1 MESYRCIRCGRVF
14 EGHFLDG
21 MYTCDFCGGEL
32 YTGEFYIDKV
42 KGDNDMN
49 FIEAIGKYEA
59 ITRDGGTTVYSK
71 NSEGNIIRKT
81 NGIGGGFQIN
91 YDLLVS
97 TGWVEHKEQKLIVP
111 ERVDYSHRYMHIGGD
126 NNKVYMDSDCRFDED
141 ADRLKTF
148 NYFTD
153 KELAQ
158 YIADRQLIHR
168 IELVLHQMN
177 MFNPDI
183 LNKELLIDEYIRYN
197 YKEVLHRIKD
207 YEMKNVEKRANRT
220 TK

>member
-1 MESYRCIRCGRVF
+1 METYKCIRCGKVF
-14 EGHFLDG
+14 EGHLLDG
-21 MYTCDFCGGEL
+21 MYTCAFCDGEL

-42 KGDNDMN
+42 KGGNDMN

-97 TGWVEHKEQKLIVP
+97 TGWVEHQEHKLILP
-111 ERVDYSHRYMHIGGD
+111 ERVDYSELYLYIESD
-126 NNKVYMDSDCRFDED
+126 SNTVYTDSDGRFEED
-141 ADRLKTF
+141 VNRLKTF

-153 KELAQ
+153 RELAQ
-158 YIADRQLIHR
+158 YVADKQLIDR
-168 IELVLHQMN
+168 VYLVL
-177 MFNPDI
+177 DV
-183 LNKELLIDEYIRYN
+183 LNESRFKTLDRLDLIDTYINEN
-197 YKEVLHRIKD
+197 YKEVLDRID
-207 YEMKNVEKRANRT
+207 EYEINNRV
-220 TK
+220 

>member
-1 MESYRCIRCGRVF
+1 
-14 EGHFLDG
+14 
-21 MYTCDFCGGEL
+21 
-32 YTGEFYIDKV
+32 
-42 KGDNDMN
+42 MN
-49 FIEAIGKYEA
+49 FIEAIGKYKA

-71 NSEGNIIRKT
+71 NSEGNIIRKV

-111 ERVDYSHRYMHIGGD
+111 ERVEYSHRYMHIGGD
-126 NNKVYMDSDCRFDED
+126 NNKVYIDSDCRYDED
-141 ADRLKTF
+141 TDRLGTF

-183 LNKELLIDEYIRYN
+183 LNKELLISDYIRDN
-197 YKEVLHRIKD
+197 YEEVLHRIKD
-207 YEMKNVEKRANRT
+207 YEMKNVIKVANRT

>member
-1 MESYRCIRCGRVF
+1 METYKCIRCGKVF
-14 EGHFLDG
+14 EGHLLDG
-21 MYTCDFCGGEL
+21 MYTCGFCGGEL

-71 NSEGNIIRKT
+71 NSEGNIIRKV

-91 YDLLVS
+91 YGLLVS
-97 TGWVEHKEQKLIVP
+97 TGWVEHKEHKLILP
-111 ERVDYSHRYMHIGGD
+111 ERVDYSHRYVHIGGD
-126 NNKVYMDSDCRFDED
+126 NSKVYVDSDCRYDED
-141 ADRLKTF
+141 KDRLKTF

-158 YIADRQLIHR
+158 YIADRQLLDR
-168 IELVLHQMN
+168 IELVLYAYNKDN
-177 MFNPDI
+177 MDDET
-183 LNKELLIDEYIRYN
+183 LTKLINEYIDTHYE
-197 YKEVLHRIKD
+197 EVLNRVLD
-207 YEMKNVEKRANRT
+207 YQDKM
-220 TK
+220 

>member
-1 MESYRCIRCGRVF
+1 MILDVCIKCGCTTEVDAF
-14 EGHFLDG
+14 SLVCDGCLDCIG
-21 MYTCDFCGGEL
+21 ETVGGKE
-32 YTGEFYIDKV
+32 
-42 KGDNDMN
+42 MN

-81 NGIGGGFQIN
+81 NGIGGGFQLN
-91 YDLLVS
+91 YDLLTS
-97 TGWVEHKEQKLIVP
+97 TGWEEYKEQKLIVP

-183 LNKELLIDEYIRYN
+183 LNKELLINEYIRDN

-207 YEMKNVEKRANRT
+207 YEMKNVEKIANRT

>member
-1 MESYRCIRCGRVF
+1 METYKCIRCGKIF
-14 EGHFLDG
+14 EGHLLDG
-21 MYTCDFCGGEL
+21 MYTCDYCDGEL

-91 YDLLVS
+91 YGLLVS

-168 IELVLHQMN
+168 VELVLHQMN

-183 LNKELLIDEYIRYN
+183 LNKELLIDEYIRDN

-207 YEMKNVEKRANRT
+207 YEMKKVENIANRT

>member
-1 MESYRCIRCGRVF
+1 METYKCIRCGKVF
-14 EGHFLDG
+14 EGHLLDG
-21 MYTCDFCGGEL
+21 MYTCDYCDGEL

-42 KGDNDMN
+42 KEGNDMN

-97 TGWVEHKEQKLIVP
+97 TGWVEHKEHKLILP
-111 ERVDYSHRYMHIGGD
+111 ERVDYSHRYMHIEAD
-126 NNKVYMDSDCRFDED
+126 RNTVYVDSDCRYDED
-141 ADRLKTF
+141 TDRLRTF

-153 KELAQ
+153 KEFAQ
-158 YIADRQLIHR
+158 YIADRQLLDR
-168 IELVLHQMN
+168 IELVLYAYNKDKM
-177 MFNPDI
+177 DDDTI
-183 LNKELLIDEYIRYN
+183 LKLTNEYIDTY
-197 YKEVLHRIKD
+197 YKEVLNRVLD
-207 YEMKNVEKRANRT
+207 YQDKM
-220 TK
+220 